1 MDVAVRDELVEIM
14 GRLADGDETAAF
26 SLYEM
31 FGDRI
36 AGTVRAVLRAR
47 GLVLVR
53 DDVDGLVLEACFAIA
68 AVAGAWSPDGGALPW
83 VYARR
88 RIENS
93 VDRVVGQRTVPLDD
107 ALVASL
113 EAVPA
118 MASPSGWSP
127 RASGAS
133 ASSATWVDGGAGP
146 GAVARAGERVTVDG
160 YTGAGGDG
168 GPDGSVG
175 AAGRAG
181 ASGGGR
187 AARGR
192 RAGDGGARWSG
203 GRGAGGTGGAG
214 DEAVLSEAFAR
225 LAAVDERCR
234 LLSDALDRAAVSAT
248 DREMCFQYALERGRG
263 NRSPATTVGAVFD
276 LADATVRQRV
286 HRSKRRLRAVAATD
300 DRFAP
305 LADLPLLA

>member
-1 MDVAVRDELVEIM
+1 VTDVAVRDELVEIM
-14 GRLADGDETAAF
+14 SRLADGDETAAF
-26 SLYEM
+26 SLYEV

-36 AGTVRAVLRAR
+36 AGTVRSVLRER

-53 DDVDGLVLEACFAIA
+53 DDVDGLVLEACFAIG
-68 AVAGAWSPDGGALPW
+68 AVARAWSPDGGALPW

-88 RIENS
+88 RIENC

-107 ALVASL
+107 TLVASL

-118 MASPSGWSP
+118 MASPSGWAQAPSRAP
-127 RASGAS
+127 ASTGIGTGTLAGAGVGGGAVGRASERVG
-133 ASSATWVDGGAGP
+133 VDGR
-146 GAVARAGERVTVDG
+146 AR
-160 YTGAGGDG
+160 AGGDG
-168 GPDGSVG
+168 RSDGGVR

-181 ASGGGR
+181 ASGDGR
-187 AARGR
+187 AAHGR
-192 RAGDGGARWSG
+192 RAGDGGP
-203 GRGAGGTGGAG
+203 GGAG

-248 DREMCFQYALERGRG
+248 DREMCFQYAVERGRG

-286 HRSKRRLRAVAATD
+286 HRSKRRLRAVAAAD